1 MKKFIKILFIA
12 ISVILLLGIE
22 FIALVVAGNKIGLS
36 TDTVFYSSII
46 ITFLTLVMFMVWQY
60 VKTVKMIKNMADAGL
75 IGINNYTNFDNN
87 GHKSNVFANN
97 SSNMFNNHIDA
108 KGRYNP
114 IPNSPFFN
122 PNHND

>member
-46 ITFLTLVMFMVWQY
+46 ITFLTLVMLMIWQY

-75 IGINNYTNFDNN
+75 IDINNYTNNNKKKRFNHNHDNSFNDNN
-87 GHKSNVFANN
+87 SCTSLSLEARINYGNIHNP
-97 SSNMFNNHIDA
+97 
-108 KGRYNP
+108 YNK
-114 IPNSPFFN
+114 
-122 PNHND
+122 